1 MKSPPKERGGSAEN
15 ARRLKSNEASIRDE
29 DSPVNTYG
37 THELSAWRVAA
48 GLFWFQTTRSDF
60 ARKLAKRRDAR
71 RVEIR
76 GLNHY
81 RQTFEIRGTRRKV
94 ERIINRYLASTPDQ
108 FSAATAALD
117 RLKTAP
123 GVKVAGDSIIRCCVA
138 CGTRVTN
145 RNLGG
150 YSGRSALSG
159 SLWCERC
166 ADSAQRCREK
176 TP

>member
-1 MKSPPKERGGSAEN
+1 VSPPEEKRGSGQDTS
-15 ARRLKSNEASIRDE
+15 RLKSNRPSPTHEGG
-29 DSPVNTYG
+29 PVNTYG
-37 THELSAWRVAA
+37 THQLSAWRVAA
-48 GLFWFQTTRSDF
+48 GLFWFKTTRSDF
-60 ARKLAKRRDAR
+60 ARKLAKRKDAR
-71 RVEIR
+71 RVEVR

-94 ERIINRYLASTPDQ
+94 ERIIKRYLTSASNQ
-108 FSAATAALD
+108 FFAAAVALD
-117 RLKTAP
+117 RSKTVP
-123 GVKVAGDSIIRCCVA
+123 RVNVAGDSIIRCCVA

-166 ADSAQRCREK
+166 ADSAQQCRGK